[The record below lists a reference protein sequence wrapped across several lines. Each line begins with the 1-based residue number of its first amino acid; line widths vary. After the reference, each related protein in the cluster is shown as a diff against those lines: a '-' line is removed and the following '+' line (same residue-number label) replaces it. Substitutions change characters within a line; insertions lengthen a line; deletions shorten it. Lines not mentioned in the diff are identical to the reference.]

1 MDFVFRFYLLFS
13 IGWIARSALYRE
25 MHERIEKGGKKWE
38 TYSTDVCVFS
48 LLYCELNLKIRSNRK
63 LHTLADFQWH
73 SVFCCCCCCCRCLST
88 RISFTF
94 YESDFDCHISMSGD
108 TLFSSTRIIAWRSLC
123 PYFFLLLSFRWFFPC
138 VDCRYTTHRS
148 IHSWRKIYTSH
159 RIDFIGTL
167 FKTAN
172 APISFLVFFCCCCCC
187 SSGCFVCLFRKKLI
201 IE

>member
-73 SVFCCCCCCCRCLST
+73 SVFCCCCCRCLST

-138 VDCRYTTHRS
+138 VDCRYTNPIDQYIVDVKFTLHIES
-148 IHSWRKIYTSH
+148 ISLEHFSKLP
-159 RIDFIGTL
+159 TL
-167 FKTAN
+167 QFHF
-172 APISFLVFFCCCCCC
+172 SCFFAVAAAAQAVAL
-187 SSGCFVCLFRKKLI
+187 FVYLEKKW
-201 IE
+201 